1 MLYIKD
7 PCGVYQPAPKET
19 ILSEARKLSGYQF
32 RRGAA
37 ILSPTAAKEA
47 IGLKFTGLEHE
58 VFGCLFLDSRHQVLA
73 WREMFRGSINRNSV
87 HPREVVKE
95 ALTLNAAS
103 VIIAH
108 NHPSGGIQPSK
119 EDLELTRTLTEIL
132 KVIDVRVLDHL
143 IVGEEVLSL
152 SETGH
157 HSA

>member
-7 PCGVYQPAPKET
+7 PCGIYQPAPKET

-47 IGLKFTGLEHE
+47 IGLKLTGLEHE

-73 WREMFRGSINRNSV
+73 WREMFRGSINRNSI

-95 ALTLNAAS
+95 ALAINAAA
-103 VIIAH
+103 VILAH
-108 NHPSGGIQPSK
+108 NHPSGGNEPSK
-119 EDLELTRTLTEIL
+119 EDLELTRALTEIL

-143 IVGEEVLSL
+143 IVGEEILSL

-157 HSA
+157 HTA

>member
-7 PCGVYQPAPKET
+7 PCGDYQPAPKET
-19 ILSEARKLSGYQF
+19 ILSEARRLSGYQF

-37 ILSPTAAKEA
+37 VLSPTAAKEVV
-47 IGLKFTGLEHE
+47 GLKLAGLEHE

-143 IVGEEVLSL
+143 IVGEEIISL